1 MSALA
6 RPWNAFHIDRVGNA
20 RIGIPARWIMLLY
33 TYVALGGALGSILR
47 FGLNRWFTILL
58 GSALPW
64 GTIIINIAG
73 SFLIGALAAAFQG
86 AGSATPN
93 EVRQF
98 LLAGL
103 CGGFTTFSSFS
114 LQTLDL
120 LQAGEPGRAALNVGL
135 SVALGL
141 TAVALGFMLPGAVA
155 TVSRSVGA

>member
-1 MSALA
+1 
-6 RPWNAFHIDRVGNA
+6 
-20 RIGIPARWIMLLY
+20 MLLY

-47 FGLNRWFTILL
+47 FGLNRWLTTLF

-64 GTIIINIAG
+64 GTILINIAG
-73 SFLIGALAAAFQG
+73 SCLIGALAATFQG
-86 AGSATPN
+86 AGSSTPN

-120 LQAGEPGRAALNVGL
+120 VQAGELERAALNVGL

-141 TAVALGFMLPGAVA
+141 TAAALGFLLPGAVA

>member
-1 MSALA
+1 
-6 RPWNAFHIDRVGNA
+6 
-20 RIGIPARWIMLLY
+20 MLVY

-47 FGLNRWFTILL
+47 YGMNRWLTLL
-58 GSALPW
+58 VGGALPW
-64 GTIIINIAG
+64 GTILINIAG
-73 SFLIGALAAAFQG
+73 SFVIGALAGLFQG
-86 AGSATPN
+86 AGSGVPN

-120 LQAGEPGRAALNVGL
+120 IQAGEPGRAALNVGL

-141 TAVALGFMLPGAVA
+141 TAVTLGFLAPGALA

>member
-1 MSALA
+1 
-6 RPWNAFHIDRVGNA
+6 
-20 RIGIPARWIMLLY
+20 MLLY
-33 TYVALGGALGSILR
+33 TYVALGGALGSIMR
-47 FGLNRWFTILL
+47 FGLNRWFTILF

-64 GTIIINIAG
+64 GTVLINIAG

-86 AGSATPN
+86 AGSSTPN

-120 LQAGEPGRAALNVGL
+120 LQAGEPARAALNVGL